1 MMDPHVLV
9 NEAVDDYTGRG
20 WSIIP
25 IRTGDKRPL
34 VRWEEF
40 QYRRPDVD
48 EVHAWFSRW
57 PEAGIG
63 IVTGAVS
70 GLVVIDVDPRHGGD
84 ASLERLEH
92 QYDRLPSTVES
103 HSGGGGRHL
112 YFAHP
117 GGLVRNKV
125 GLAPGVDLR
134 GDGGYVVAP
143 PSLHPSG
150 LRYAWVW
157 DRRPDNAALAP
168 LPGWVLR
175 QAVGDPGRLGHPITH
190 WRRLIREGVRE
201 GERNNTIASLAG
213 HLLRR
218 GVDAAVVMEVL
229 LCWNRVRCQPP
240 LADEEVVSVVE
251 SISRLHARDDQWHTH
266 RA

>member
-1 MMDPHVLV
+1 
-9 NEAVDDYTGRG
+9 
-20 WSIIP
+20 
-25 IRTGDKRPL
+25 
-34 VRWEEF
+34 
-40 QYRRPDVD
+40 
-48 EVHAWFSRW
+48 
-57 PEAGIG
+57 
-63 IVTGAVS
+63 
-70 GLVVIDVDPRHGGD
+70 
-84 ASLERLEH
+84 
-92 QYDRLPSTVES
+92 
-103 HSGGGGRHL
+103 
-112 YFAHP
+112 
-117 GGLVRNKV
+117 
-125 GLAPGVDLR
+125 
-134 GDGGYVVAP
+134 VVAP

-175 QAVGDPGRLGHPITH
+175 QAVGDPGRSGHPITH

-251 SISRLHARDDQWHTH
+251 SISRLHARDYQWHTH